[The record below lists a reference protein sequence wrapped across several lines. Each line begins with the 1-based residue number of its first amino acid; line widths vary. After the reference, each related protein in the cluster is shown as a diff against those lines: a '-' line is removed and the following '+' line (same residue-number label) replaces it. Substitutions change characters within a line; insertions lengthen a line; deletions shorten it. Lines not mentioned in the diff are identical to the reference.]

1 MTSLIK
7 WGWEGL
13 AGWGQARAMSAFRVE
28 SSGFLLLLPSQAAR
42 VAAPLLFAQALPSV
56 PMAADVLILS
66 RGLLVSERS
75 ELQCGQI

>member
-13 AGWGQARAMSAFRVE
+13 TGWGQARAMSAFRVE
-28 SSGFLLLLPSQAAR
+28 NSGFLLLLPSQAAR
-42 VAAPLLFAQALPSV
+42 VAALLLFAQALPSV
-56 PMAADVLILS
+56 PMAADMLILS

-75 ELQCGQI
+75 ERQCGQI